1 MRVTLIHNPKAGNG
15 SPTRNELVTVLEKAG
30 HDVAYHSTLAG
41 DFEHCLSEPADL
53 VVACG
58 GDGTVAKV
66 ARRMVG
72 RGIPIAVIP
81 LGTANNIATALGV
94 HGSWRA
100 LLRHLDTAERRKLDV
115 GVARASWG
123 TARFVESA
131 GLGLFAELLRHL
143 DATGDPPGKQETTD
157 AALSEGA
164 KHLKRVLKST
174 PARRWKVEADG
185 VDLSG
190 EYVFVAALNIC
201 CLGPRV
207 MLAPGADPGD
217 GHLDLVLIGEEDRP
231 ALRDFLKALR
241 EDLAPPAP
249 LTAHQV
255 RSVKLV
261 WDPET
266 GHLDD
271 DRWPEKPDAVPAGTK
286 ERTVE
291 LAIVN
296 RPVEV
301 LVHAP
306 GD

>member
-1 MRVTLIHNPKAGNG
+1 MRVTLIHNPKAGDG
-15 SPTRNELVTVLEKAG
+15 SPTRDELVAVLVKAG
-30 HDVAYHSTLAG
+30 HDVTYHSTLAG
-41 DFEHCLSEPADL
+41 DFEHCLSEPGDL

-66 ARRMVG
+66 TRRMVG
-72 RGIPIAVIP
+72 RNVPVAVIP

-94 HGSWRA
+94 HGSWKA

-143 DATGDPPGKQETTD
+143 DEAGDPPGKQDTAD

-174 PARRWKVEADG
+174 SARKWKVEADG

-190 EYVFVAALNIC
+190 EYLFVAALNIC

-231 ALRDFLKALR
+231 ALHDYLKALR
-241 EDLAPPAP
+241 DDVAPPAP

-255 RSVKLV
+255 RRVKLV
-261 WDPET
+261 WDAEA

-271 DRWPEKPDAVPAGTK
+271 ERWPEKPDAVPAGAK
-286 ERTVE
+286 DRAVE
-291 LAIVN
+291 LEIVSP
-296 RPVEV
+296 PVEV

-306 GD
+306 DD

>member
-1 MRVTLIHNPKAGNG
+1 MRVTLIHNPKAGDG
-15 SPTRNELVTVLEKAG
+15 SPTRDELVTVLQKAG
-30 HDVAYHSTLAG
+30 HDVTYHSTLAG
-41 DFEHCLSEPADL
+41 DFEHSLSEPGDL

-58 GDGTVAKV
+58 GDGTVAKI

-72 RGIPIAVIP
+72 RDVPIAVIP

-94 HGSWRA
+94 YGDWKS
-100 LLRHLDTAERRKLDV
+100 LLRHLESAERRKLDV

-143 DATGDPPGKQETTD
+143 DEVGDPPGKQETTD

-164 KHLKRVLKST
+164 KHLKRVLKSM
-174 PARRWKVEADG
+174 PARRMKVEADG

-190 EYVFVAALNIC
+190 EYLFVAAMNIC
-201 CLGPRV
+201 CVGPRV

-217 GHLDLVLIGEEDRP
+217 GLIDLVLIGEDDRP
-231 ALRDFLKALR
+231 ALREYLKALR
-241 EDLAPPAP
+241 EDVAPPAP

-255 RSVKLV
+255 HRVKLV
-261 WDPET
+261 WDAEA

-271 DRWPEKPDAVPAGTK
+271 ERWPEKPAAVPDSAK

-291 LAIVN
+291 LEIVSP
-296 RPVEV
+296 PVEV

-306 GD
+306 DD